1 MVKRKLIEQVA
12 QSETFKSRGMTLK
25 EYVRNVS
32 YIDNTGVR
40 YTR

>member
-12 QSETFKSRGMTLK
+12 QSEAFKSRGMILK
-25 EYVRNVS
+25 EYVCNVS